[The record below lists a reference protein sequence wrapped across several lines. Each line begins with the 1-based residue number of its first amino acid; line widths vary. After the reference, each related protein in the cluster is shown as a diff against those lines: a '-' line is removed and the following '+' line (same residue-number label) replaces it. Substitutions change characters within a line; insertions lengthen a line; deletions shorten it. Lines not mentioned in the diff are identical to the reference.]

1 MWNEQQRAAMAAL
14 GIPIYEFKGGDVS
27 AEPEAVE
34 PVAEKPSAREEPS
47 APSTEPSAQSKEP
60 SAENKEPSAA
70 EETQAPQPAHYRL
83 GPWFLVFP
91 NDIPAA
97 SFDWLRDLSSFIGG
111 RPVQVSHVSADKVAI
126 DCSAYAQ
133 NQLSPEQK
141 QTLWAELKPALN

>member
-27 AEPEAVE
+27 AEPEAVV
-34 PVAEKPSAREEPS
+34 PVAEKPL
-47 APSTEPSAQSKEP
+47 AQ
-60 SAENKEPSAA
+60 NKEPSAA
-70 EETQAPQPAHYRL
+70 EEVQAPQPAHYRL

-141 QTLWAELKPALN
+141 QKLWAELKPALN